1 MDDLDSN
8 SKINVNKNLIEEQ
21 RNPLYRRIPKFF
33 YNFIF
38 ELPFE
43 NYKLYYK
50 TGIIQ
55 KMSIEEKKKLSMRVQ
70 REELHRNFFVR
81 MIKIRPQILDEE
93 DYFHL
98 NEVNHNLKIKRM
110 ILIIGLGL
118 NWSYFS
124 FNYIVLKKKSAKIFL
139 WLNLL
144 FFIGLVSTSIIQA
157 REHRIL
163 YEKYKKVFDKNEI
176 FDTMKKLYNIN
187 QY

>member
-1 MDDLDSN
+1 MDDLDLN
-8 SKINVNKNLIEEQ
+8 SKINGKNNLIQ
-21 RNPLYRRIPKFF
+21 DQHIPFYKRIFKHI
-33 YNFIF
+33 YNFLF

-93 DYFHL
+93 DFYHL
-98 NEVNHNLKIKRM
+98 NEVNHSLKNKRM
-110 ILIIGLGL
+110 LLIIGLGL

-124 FNYIVLKKKSAKIFL
+124 FNYIVLRKKKAKVFL
-139 WLNLL
+139 CLNLL
-144 FFIGLVSTSIIQA
+144 LFMGLVSTSIIQA

-163 YEKYKKVFDKNEI
+163 YEKYKKIYDKDEI
-176 FDTMKKLYNIN
+176 FETMRKLYNIN